1 MTYFILKN
9 QLSQT
14 PIVPMQKESFDNILA
29 LVQDC
34 YQNIKSMNDV
44 IEEVF
49 TETKQVY
56 YEAMQKSVLQNVLIV
71 PKIKGLE
78 NENFGPPPKEP
89 EYV

>member
-1 MTYFILKN
+1 M
-9 QLSQT
+9 SQT
-14 PIVPMQKESFDNILA
+14 PIVPMQQESFDNILA

-34 YQNIKSMNDV
+34 YRNVKSMNDV

-49 TETKQVY
+49 KESKQVY

-78 NENFGPPPKEP
+78 NENFGLPPKEP
-89 EYV
+89 E